1 MTNDMNNNEI
11 IKGWWSC
18 YITFVYEFL
27 TVQKTDVSI
36 LENVAKYTISKQEID
51 EYIKQYREDLSEDVV
66 AFLEHLK
73 NNVVKFKNF

>member
-1 MTNDMNNNEI
+1 MINDGI

-27 TVQKTDVSI
+27 TVQKTNVSI

-51 EYIKQYREDLSEDVV
+51 EYIEQNREDLSEDVV
-66 AFLEHLK
+66 TFLEHLK
-73 NNVVKFKNF
+73 NNVVKFEKF

>member
-1 MTNDMNNNEI
+1 MVEDSI

-51 EYIKQYREDLSEDVV
+51 EYIEQNREDLSEDVV

-73 NNVVKFKNF
+73 NNVVKFETF

>member
-1 MTNDMNNNEI
+1 MNDGI

-27 TVQKTDVSI
+27 TVQKANVSI

-51 EYIKQYREDLSEDVV
+51 EYIEQHREDLTEDVV

-73 NNVVKFKNF
+73 NNVVKFETF

>member
-1 MTNDMNNNEI
+1 MNNEI

-27 TVQKTDVSI
+27 AVQKTDVSI

-51 EYIKQYREDLSEDVV
+51 EYIEQNREDLSEDVV

-73 NNVVKFKNF
+73 NNVVKFEKF

>member
-1 MTNDMNNNEI
+1 MNDGI

-51 EYIKQYREDLSEDVV
+51 EYIVQNREDLNEDVV

-73 NNVVKFKNF
+73 NNVVKFENF

>member
-1 MTNDMNNNEI
+1 MIEDSI
-11 IKGWWSC
+11 IKGWWLC

-51 EYIKQYREDLSEDVV
+51 EYIVQNREDLNEDVV

-73 NNVVKFKNF
+73 NNVVKFENF